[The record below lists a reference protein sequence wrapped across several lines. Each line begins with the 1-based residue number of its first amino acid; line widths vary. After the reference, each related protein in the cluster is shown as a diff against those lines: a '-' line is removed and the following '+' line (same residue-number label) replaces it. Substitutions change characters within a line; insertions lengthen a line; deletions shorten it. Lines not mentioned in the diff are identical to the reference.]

1 MGRSISHHKQKS
13 PHCSQ
18 GSPHRNQPLGLS
30 PFEVTFGR
38 PIIPPRLPPKPPPIP
53 NSLYSP
59 LLAKPYSAL
68 WEYVNHNLP
77 ALDPQVPSPPL
88 QIGDMVYL
96 SENPQGVLTLKW
108 QGLFKIILLTP
119 TAAKLEKVAS

>member
-1 MGRSISHHKQKS
+1 MGRNISYHKQKS
-13 PHCSQ
+13 PHCGP

-38 PIIPPRLPPKPPPIP
+38 PIIPLRLPPKPPPIP

-59 LLAKPYSAL
+59 LLEEPRSAL

-77 ALDPQVPSPPL
+77 ALDPQAPSPLL

-119 TAAKLEKVAS
+119 TADKLEVTS